1 MLSSHAPAYLTKPQE
16 RWMMKMKMM
25 VAMMMTMIR
34 GSVNVNKQRQTGPTL
49 GGRAGARVRSGNAI
63 QGGTAARGA

>member
-1 MLSSHAPAYLTKPQE
+1 
-16 RWMMKMKMM
+16 MMKMKMM